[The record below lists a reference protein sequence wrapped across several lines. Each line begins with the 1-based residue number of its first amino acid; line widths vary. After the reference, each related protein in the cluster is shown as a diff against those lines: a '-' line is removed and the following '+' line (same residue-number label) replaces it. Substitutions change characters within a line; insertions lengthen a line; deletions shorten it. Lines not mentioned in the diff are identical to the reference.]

1 MATDTVK
8 INDIA
13 SQLTTASRLVA
24 STDFFWVYMA
34 SGSQVKI
41 PAEFVRAYLTDG
53 ITPAVNSNGN
63 WEVNGTDTGVKAEG
77 ITPKLKSADDGI
89 KVSYDG
95 GTTWTTLVLYSDMDI
110 GLDKLVEEYQKIV
123 DSEQSRADA
132 ETARQTAET
141 ERASA
146 ETARA
151 EAESTRVTEAKAS
164 KDACD
169 AATTKANTAATAAN
183 ESAAKADTATA
194 KLTEQ
199 QQKVETAISNSE
211 TATADAQQA
220 TEDTLA
226 SKAAIEEDE
235 ATRQANEKTRQANE
249 TTRQSQE
256 STRQSQESARVT
268 AEKARATA
276 ESARATAESTR
287 ESNESTRKTNETA
300 RQTAETARAKAE
312 TSRADAET
320 ARAKAETS
328 RADAETARAKAE
340 SSRVTAESSRV
351 SAETSRANAE
361 SSRVTAEKSRV
372 TAETSRVTAESARAT
387 AETQREKDFASSKSA
402 CDTATAA
409 CKTQTTECKTQTDL
423 AEEQN
428 QHPTYVGDDN
438 YVYKWDTTTKAY
450 VKTSL
455 YLKGDNG
462 SSPKIV
468 NGTWWTYNDTTGEYE
483 NTNISVSSD
492 YELTKAKV
500 EAVLTGDITSHTHSQ
515 YAVASDVTAALG
527 KKADQTS
534 LDSAVTDISG
544 RVKKSGDTMTGA
556 LIAPSFQT
564 GADDTAYFQTKKMR
578 GEGNASTYYHAVDW
592 GYAGH
597 DQVDFYEYGATW
609 NFWKCT
615 GGTKGGASKVG
626 AITTSGWVGSAALS
640 GTPTAPTAAA
650 GTNTT
655 QIATTA
661 FVSTAV
667 SGKADKATTLAGY
680 GITDAKIESGKI
692 TLGSNSI
699 TPLTAHQSLADYLK
713 TADADTKY
721 LGKTAKA
728 ASAATADTA
737 TTAANASKVNNHTV
751 ESDVPSDAKFT
762 DTEYIIPTL
771 SAAPTES
778 TLTFTD
784 DDGEARS
791 FRIGHMARV
800 ADSDSGHGYK
810 FYQLYDLTSGKA
822 VWGEISGEGGGD
834 SSETVTI
841 TLTASDGSSL
851 SGATVT
857 IKAASSGEE
866 IASYTWDG
874 SNIQVSLPAGIEVT
888 VGAAKSG
895 YSTVTQT
902 FVTKIGGSRSVALKL
917 TAIIYSYITLDMTI
931 TDPASM
937 VSGDVGGEAIKAIRA
952 DSHRYLGKLTASG
965 VLTVCQLMDSD
976 STKYSDGTAATL
988 TGSEGDVFMIM
999 PRFYTKAEKLS
1010 TDKWKIGFAY
1020 GGDPGDGWK
1029 AWGGDDAI
1037 GVYEAYVSSSKVY
1050 SYSGKTPTVSVS
1062 QADFKTYARNR
1073 GTGFSIVK
1081 HKHQNIM
1088 AFLFY
1093 ALYGNTNAQ
1102 AVCGAGTSSYP
1113 KTAGQTNSLGMTD
1126 TTTSNGNSMSINFMG
1141 LENWWGDLFEWED
1154 NVVVDARAW
1163 KVTEDDGTVRSAGT
1177 AYSSDG
1183 YISKMMVGDYLD
1195 TIPTAASGSETSGL
1209 CDYYYQSSSSSR
1221 VVRRSCYG
1229 SATYGGLVCT
1239 NAYSDS
1245 SGTYSYFGS
1254 RLAFSGEIVKATSV
1268 SAYKALSAI
1277 G

>member
-1 MATDTVK
+1 MHNSNIIITMATDTVK

-13 SQLTTASRLVA
+13 SQLTTASRLVV

-53 ITPAVNSNGN
+53 ITPTVNSNGN

-132 ETARQTAET
+132 EAARQTAET
-141 ERASA
+141 ERVSA
-146 ETARA
+146 ESARA

-169 AATTKANTAATAAN
+169 AATAKANTAATAAN

-211 TATADAQQA
+211 TATANAQQA

-235 ATRQANEKTRQANE
+235 AARQANEKTRQANE

-268 AEKARATA
+268 AEKARVTAESARATAESTRESNESTRKTNETARQTAETARAKAETSRADAETARAKAETSRADAETARAKAESSRVTAESSRVSAETSRANAESSRVTAEKSRVTAETSRVTA

-500 EAVLTGDITSHTHSQ
+500 ENVLTGDITSHTHSQ

-578 GEGNASTYYHAVDW
+578 GEGNASIYFHAVDW

-615 GGTKGGASKVG
+615 VDTKDGASKVG

-737 TTAANASKVNNHTV
+737 TTATTATNASKVNNHTV

-771 SAAPTES
+771 SAAPTET

-784 DDGEARS
+784 DDGETRS

-800 ADSDSGHGYK
+800 ADSDSDHGYK
-810 FYQLYDLTSGKA
+810 FYQLYDLTSGGKA

-834 SSETVTI
+834 SGETVSI

-857 IKAASSGEE
+857 IKSATSDKE
-866 IASYTWDG
+866 IASYTWAG
-874 SNIQVSLPAGIEVT
+874 NAIQVSLPAGLEVEVEVSMSEYAT
-888 VGAAKSG
+888 AS
-895 YSTVTQT
+895 QT
-902 FVTKIGGSRSVALKL
+902 FVPKIGGSRSVALELLHLVVGVWIYDTDNNL
-917 TAIIYSYITLDMTI
+917 TTADDWNTANNSKAVGVAVI
-931 TDPASM
+931 TDNCAFVLAPEDIVSSGVYWASDK
-937 VSGDVGGEAIKAIRA
+937 SLLSDVVTTTNATDAKKDYAGQANTAAMLAVNPIAKACNDYTFKNGKTGYLMSCGEAQALLDNKDAVVEA
-952 DSHRYLGKLTASG
+952 
-965 VLTVCQLMDSD
+965 
-976 STKYSDGTAATL
+976 
-988 TGSEGDVFMIM
+988 
-999 PRFYTKAEKLS
+999 LS
-1010 TDKWKIGFAY
+1010 KIG
-1020 GGDPGDGWK
+1020 
-1029 AWGGDDAI
+1029 
-1037 GVYEAYVSSSKVY
+1037 
-1050 SYSGKTPTVSVS
+1050 
-1062 QADFKTYARNR
+1062 
-1073 GTGFSIVK
+1073 GTSI
-1081 HKHQNIM
+1081 
-1088 AFLFY
+1088 
-1093 ALYGNTNAQ
+1093 
-1102 AVCGAGTSSYP
+1102 TSSYW
-1113 KTAGQTNSLGMTD
+1113 
-1126 TTTSNGNSMSINFMG
+1126 TS
-1141 LENWWGDLFEWED
+1141 
-1154 NVVVDARAW
+1154 
-1163 KVTEDDGTVRSAGT
+1163 TQ
-1177 AYSSDG
+1177 YSSN
-1183 YISKMMVGDYLD
+1183 YAWYMYWSF
-1195 TIPTAASGSETSGL
+1195 
-1209 CDYYYQSSSSSR
+1209 
-1221 VVRRSCYG
+1221 
-1229 SATYGGLVCT
+1229 GLVSFT
-1239 NAYSDS
+1239 DKL
-1245 SGTYSYFGS
+1245 SYNYV
-1254 RLAFSGEIVKATSV
+1254 RAVCAF
-1268 SAYKALSAI
+1268 
-1277 G
+1277 